1 MNTRIKIIRDAEY
14 TKLTKTISNPFGIQN
29 KKAPK
34 SELILMIE
42 ELKNK
47 NKEAFNLIINK
58 HFNDDDKKRL

>member
-1 MNTRIKIIRDAEY
+1 
-14 TKLTKTISNPFGIQN
+14 
-29 KKAPK
+29 
-34 SELILMIE
+34 MIE